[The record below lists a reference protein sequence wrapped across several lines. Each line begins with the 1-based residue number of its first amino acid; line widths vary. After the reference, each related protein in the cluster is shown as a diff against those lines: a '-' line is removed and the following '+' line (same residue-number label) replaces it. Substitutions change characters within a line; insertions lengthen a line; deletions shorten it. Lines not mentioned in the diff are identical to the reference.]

1 MLDGAERD
9 KSTTAALAKGLAVI
23 EVFGADRPK
32 LTIAEVARLTDMDR
46 ATARRCLL
54 TLVRLGYAAHDGKF
68 FALLPRVMRL
78 GHAYLATTPLP
89 ALVQPFL
96 ERLSA
101 HVSESASVSIL
112 DGTEILYVARAALR
126 RVVSISLGVGSRLP
140 AYCASMGRVLLAALP
155 PNEAEALLRRTELRG
170 LTKHTL
176 TRVPDLM
183 AELARVRTQGHA
195 IVDQELEIGLRSVAV
210 PILGADGTVAAALN
224 VGAQA
229 SRLSMADIEQEIL
242 PRMLAIQA
250 ELRSLLP

>member
-1 MLDGAERD
+1 MLDQAERD
-9 KSTTAALAKGLAVI
+9 KSIMAALAKGLAVI

-32 LTIAEVARLTDMDR
+32 LTIAEVARLADMER

-96 ERLSA
+96 DRLSA
-101 HVSESASVSIL
+101 EVGESASVSIL
-112 DGTEILYVARAALR
+112 DGTEILYVARAAQR
-126 RVVSISLGVGSRLP
+126 RVMSIGLGVGSRLP

-155 PNEAEALLRRTELRG
+155 AHEAEALLRRTDLQP
-170 LTKHTL
+170 LTEHTL
-176 TRVPDLM
+176 TGVPDLM
-183 AELARVRTQGHA
+183 AELARVRAQGHA
-195 IVDQELEIGLRSVAV
+195 VVDQELEIGLRSVAV
-210 PILGADGTVAAALN
+210 PILRSDGSVAAALN

-229 SRLSMADIEQEIL
+229 NRLSPDDIACRIL
-242 PRMLAIQA
+242 PRMTAIQG
-250 ELRSLLP
+250 ELRALLP

>member
-1 MLDGAERD
+1 VLDKADRD
-9 KSTTAALAKGLAVI
+9 KSMMAALAKGLAVI

-32 LTIAEVARLTDMDR
+32 LTIAEVARLADMER

-68 FALLPRVMRL
+68 FALLPRIMRL

-101 HVSESASVSIL
+101 DVSESASVSIL
-112 DGTEILYVARAALR
+112 DGAEILYVARAVQR
-126 RVVSISLGVGSRLP
+126 RVVSINLGVGSRLP

-155 PNEAEALLRRTELRG
+155 VGEAEALLTSTERSR
-170 LTKHTL
+170 LTEHTL
-176 TRVPDLM
+176 TGIDELM
-183 AELARVRTQGHA
+183 GELARVRAAGYA

-210 PILGADGTVAAALN
+210 PILRADGTVVAALN

-229 SRLSMADIEQEIL
+229 SRLSVADIERALL
-242 PRMLAIQA
+242 PRMRAIQA